1 VTTLCADCGRSIVH
15 RPHVPQDLV
24 KLCAYCAAIAIMDST
39 EEPVIAITEETRRE
53 AALYFAKTKG
63 TQ

>member
-1 VTTLCADCGRSIVH
+1 MH